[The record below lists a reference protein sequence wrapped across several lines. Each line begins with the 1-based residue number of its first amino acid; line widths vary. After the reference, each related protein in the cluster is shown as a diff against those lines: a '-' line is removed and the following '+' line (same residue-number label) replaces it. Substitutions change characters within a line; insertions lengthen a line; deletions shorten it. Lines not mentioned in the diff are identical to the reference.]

1 MFAVCFVGLTL
12 ARHEGAGIQSFAR
25 DSVQEVAF
33 PLLLFTGL
41 QRFVEPPRG
50 LVSYFRWV
58 SGPPSVSP
66 SLLFIFALHVSKASR
81 LVATL

>member
-1 MFAVCFVGLTL
+1 METICVFAVCFVGLTL

-41 QRFVEPPRG
+41 QRFVEPPRDG
-50 LVSYFRWV
+50 LVSYFGRV
-58 SGPPSVSP
+58 SDPSSSQP
-66 SLLFIFALHVSKASR
+66 
-81 LVATL
+81 